1 MAQMITPELLLIA
14 LFGFCF
20 AFCRELSE
28 HAKENNFT
36 DWGKWWNTGTSW
48 TNKHEWGNRLNLPKW
63 VFKTVLVWATDAE
76 HFFQLISFLFAISA
90 VYIGGP
96 WQAALA
102 FYLGAQAL
110 GAIKPLTNLR

>member
-14 LFGFCF
+14 LFGVCF
-20 AFCRELSE
+20 ALCRELSE

-48 TNKHEWGNRLNLPKW
+48 TNKHEWGHRLNLPKW
-63 VFKTVLVWATDAE
+63 VFKTVVVWTTDAE
-76 HFFQLISFLFAISA
+76 HFFQLISFLFAIAA
-90 VYIGGP
+90 VYIGGT
-96 WQAALA
+96 WQYALA
-102 FYLGAQAL
+102 FYIGAQAL